1 MAEIPKFTTK
11 QEEAEFW
18 ATHDATEFL
27 DETEA
32 VDVIF
37 VDARSGPKQAWLQ
50 RLYTLFA
57 PVRAQAKAMNEAEID
72 ASIDEAVDEMRSEQ
86 SL

>member
-1 MAEIPKFTTK
+1 MAEIPKFTTE

-32 VDVIF
+32 ADVIF
-37 VDARSGPKQAWLQ
+37 VDARSGSRQAWLQ
-50 RLYTLFA
+50 RLYTMFA
-57 PVRAQAKAMNEAEID
+57 PVRTQAKAIDEAEID
-72 ASIDEAVDEMRSEQ
+72 ASIDEAVDEVQSEQ